1 MKLLLAGG
9 GEPDQVKK
17 LDEYFANYVHDGNV
31 LYIPVAM
38 DKIPYED
45 CEKWFRETYAEY
57 NLHNIDVC
65 TDLFK
70 APNLDEY
77 KAIFIGG
84 GNTFKLLKEIKESGF
99 DTKIKNYLDNGGFIY
114 GGSAGAIIFGE
125 TIETSSHADKNLV
138 GLKDLTG
145 LNLLKGYDVW
155 CHYNEDKDEK
165 GVLEL
170 KRPTFVLYEE
180 SGLLFDGNKFETIGK
195 EHLVFPNDFE

>member
-1 MKLLLAGG
+1 MFYIFLLL
-9 GEPDQVKK
+9 
-17 LDEYFANYVHDGNV
+17 Y
-31 LYIPVAM
+31 
-38 DKIPYED
+38 KIPYSD
-45 CEKWFRETYAEY
+45 CEQWFRETYAEY

-70 APNLDEY
+70 APNLDVY

-99 DTKIKNYLDNGGFIY
+99 DTKIKDYLETGGFIY

-138 GLKDLTG
+138 RLKDLTG

-155 CHYNEDKDEK
+155 CHYNEDKDKKE
-165 GVLEL
+165 VLEL
-170 KRPTFVLYEE
+170 MRPTFVLYEE
-180 SGLLFDGNKFETIGK
+180 LWLLFDGNKIETIGK
-195 EHLVFPNDFE
+195 EHLIFPDDFE